1 MGLNVA
7 GRARARHADH
17 GQLMTSA
24 VGRRGGSL
32 RFCMLTTFYP
42 PYSFGGDAIGIQRLS
57 RALVRRGHQV
67 TVVHDADAYNAL
79 HAGPEPTPVSD
90 DEGVTVIGLKSGVG
104 LLSPLLTQQLGRPTL
119 TRGRISSIIADG
131 QFDVVN
137 FHNVSLIGGPGL
149 FRLAGD
155 AVRLYMAHEHW
166 LICPMHVL
174 WRHGRELCEKPE
186 CTRCTLHYQRPPQL
200 WRHTGLLE
208 REASHVDS
216 FIAMSEFSR
225 DMHRSRGFARD
236 MEVLPYFLPDPVSG
250 DMPEATGTPPH
261 SRPFFFFAGRLE
273 LIKGLQ
279 DVIPVFSSYPDADLV
294 IAGDGEY
301 AAKLRERAAGMPN
314 VRFLGRIPPG
324 DLSSYYRHSIATI
337 VPSVCYETF
346 GIVLI
351 EAFRQGAPVI
361 ARRLGPF
368 PEIVE
373 RSGGGELFQTTE
385 ELVMAMQRLQAD
397 PAHRARLARAGY
409 RGYVERWSESAVIPQ
424 YLGIVRRAAARR
436 NQRAVLDALA
446 EADVA

>member
-1 MGLNVA
+1 MKRNGDSR
-7 GRARARHADH
+7 GR
-17 GQLMTSA
+17 
-24 VGRRGGSL
+24 SL

-42 PYSFGGDAIGIQRLS
+42 PYSFGGDAVGIQRLS
-57 RALVRRGHQV
+57 RALVRRGHHV
-67 TVVHDADAYNAL
+67 TVIHDADAFNSL
-79 HAGPEPTPVSD
+79 HRGVEPTPVPS
-90 DEGVTVIGLKSGVG
+90 DEGVEVVG
-104 LLSPLLTQQLGRPTL
+104 LNSGLGIVSPLLTQQFGRPVVNSD
-119 TRGRISSIIADG
+119 RIASLLSQGDY
-131 QFDVVN
+131 DVVN
-137 FHNVSLIGGPGL
+137 FHNVSLVGGPGL
-149 FRLAGD
+149 FRFGRD
-155 AVRLYMAHEHW
+155 AVTIYMAHEHW

-186 CTRCTLHYQRPPQL
+186 CFRCTLHYRRPPQL
-200 WRHTGLLE
+200 WRQTDLLE
-208 REASHVDS
+208 REATHIDS

-225 DMHRSRGFARD
+225 DMHRSRGFQRD
-236 MEVLPYFLPDPVSG
+236 MEVLPYFLPDPVS
-250 DMPEATGTPPH
+250 DKMPEATGASPH

-279 DVIPVFSSYPDADLV
+279 DVIPVFARYPAADLL

-301 AAKLRERAAGMPN
+301 AAALREQAAGMPN
-314 VRFLGRIPPG
+314 VRFLGRIPPD
-324 DLSSYYRHSIATI
+324 DLSNYYRHSIATI

-385 ELVMAMQRLQAD
+385 ELVIAMQRLQAD
-397 PAHRARLARAGY
+397 PAHRARLACAGY